1 MPNNRNFVPITAAE
15 LRQAEQNTQAMLQ
28 NATAW
33 VFNGTYTV
41 DARNE
46 GQEVVPIEPKDDFAK
61 SLTPEQRGETKYGKL
76 TNTLREALGTQDRL
90 RQRIAQLQRRD
101 QVVPARD
108 QVFDD
113 LVEPIPIED
122 WPRGVAGT
130 QGA

>member
-46 GQEVVPIEPKDDFAK
+46 GQEVVPCVPKDDFAK
-61 SLTPEQRGETKYGKL
+61 SLTPEQRGEMPA
-76 TNTLREALGTQDRL
+76 NEPPRPEQRL
-90 RQRIAQLQRRD
+90 RDRERARLIDQGFAPGRDIA
-101 QVVPARD
+101 
-108 QVFDD
+108 
-113 LVEPIPIED
+113 
-122 WPRGVAGT
+122 GN